1 MSRIITQGNPA
12 SFTSAADVS
21 DASTKEI
28 SYQWQV
34 SGVDL
39 EDGESVPTKSEIGSF
54 FYSPDVSQ
62 IGSAFSSSSG
72 AGTIGT
78 KTAICPPSG
87 TQGGGYNNS
96 IKYEAPLFDTKYFS
110 EFAVSGSSWDSASG
124 WFGVM
129 DQTHFTQ
136 GYQAWYSNVG
146 VRMCVWFNQSF
157 GFGEATGTR
166 VEVGSQTSRRNI
178 FNNPVDGDII
188 GVVVNSDVGAVNL
201 YKNGVYLCTLR
212 NGKQFS
218 DTGRIGFTPLQVF
231 IQNVVGGNSPSSK
244 TLSCISQTTATS
256 YASNYYFPSGS
267 VSQDPSIGLSGD
279 TVRISGSKTPTL
291 TIESGQVDTYNLK
304 CKVSHP
310 RANNSPIFTDAVE
323 LDVVSSADKNF
334 LNFEYY
340 PINNGTQATIE
351 TVDLVDGVEY
361 KITKN
366 SNFQNIAFYAPDK
379 DIEVELEMRG
389 LPGNNLFLD
398 NLYRNGGGGGYSII
412 RFTIERNVEYMIA
425 GQSTGEFF
433 LYKQSSLIAVVGNGG
448 DAGPIG
454 TGGGGGGVSNAGRR
468 PGSAADGAGPGGAYI
483 QPNQLGQNGIT
494 GSSTNQSRDI
504 DPIASRVTG
513 GRVVR
518 CPIGNYWAQQGFS
531 PCQNIGKVRYRHS
544 NGTEVNNSSN
554 EIERGWKSGTG
565 GYRSTKG
572 GALGGGGDGGSGATG
587 GAGGVQGGGGGGS
600 GYHSSDVTVVT
611 SSLGTNG
618 PIQLDSFVTLNPSS
632 LVFKFFKPII
642 ISGTFSHSF
651 TNSNNLTTSLTF
663 SGSINSIVSQGN
675 DAADAFSN
683 AGGNLGAKHYLITM
697 NQPYADITFSD
708 ISNRTAGGGPP
719 GGDPGI
725 QLQHLIKINSN
736 QFRAWFRRGNGFN
749 TFIRSATITG
759 IL

>member
-21 DASTKEI
+21 DDSTQEI

-39 EDGESVPTKSEIGSF
+39 EDGESVPTKSEISSF
-54 FYSPDVSQ
+54 FYSPDVNE
-62 IGSAFSSSSG
+62 IGPAFSSSSS

-96 IKYEAPLFDTKYFS
+96 IKYEDPLFDTLYFS

-146 VRMCVWFNQSF
+146 VRMCVWFNQPF

-166 VEVGSQTSRRNI
+166 VEVGSQTSRFNI
-178 FNNPVDGDII
+178 LNNPVDGDII

-201 YKNGVYLCTLR
+201 YKNGVYLCTFR
-212 NGKQFS
+212 NFKATGKQ
-218 DTGRIGFTPLQVF
+218 LQVF
-231 IQNVVGGNSPSSK
+231 IQNRVGNSSSSK
-244 TLSCISQTTATS
+244 TLSCISQTTASS

-279 TVRISGSKTPTL
+279 TVKVSGSKTPTL

-351 TVDLVDGVEY
+351 TVDLADGVEY

-389 LPGNNLFLD
+389 SPGNNLFRG
-398 NLYRNGGGGGYSII
+398 NFYRHGGDGGYSII

-448 DAGPIG
+448 DAGQIG
-454 TGGGGGGVSNAGRR
+454 VGGGGGGVSNAGRR
-468 PGSAADGAGPGGAYI
+468 PGSPANGAGPGGAYI

-494 GSSTNQSRDI
+494 GSSRNQSIDI
-504 DPIASRVTG
+504 LPIASPVTG

-531 PCQNIGKVRYRHS
+531 PCQNMGKVRYRHAD
-544 NGTEVNNSSN
+544 GTEVNNSSN

-572 GALGGGGDGGSGATG
+572 GALTGGGDGGSGATG

-611 SSLGTNG
+611 SSLGNNG
-618 PIQLDSFVTLNPSS
+618 AALRSFVTLNPSS
-632 LVFKFFKPII
+632 LIFKFFKPII
-642 ISGTFSHSF
+642 TSGTFSHSF

-683 AGGNLGAKHYLITM
+683 AGGNLRAKHYLITM
-697 NQPYADITFSD
+697 NQPYVDITFSD
-708 ISNRTAGGGPP
+708 ISSRTAGGGPP

-725 QLQHLIKINSN
+725 QLQHLTKINSN

-759 IL
+759 LS

>member
-1 MSRIITQGNPA
+1 MARIITQGNPA
-12 SFTSAADVS
+12 SFTSAANVS
-21 DASTKEI
+21 DDSTQEI

-54 FYSPDVSQ
+54 FYSPDVSE
-62 IGSAFSSSSG
+62 IGPAFSSSSS

-110 EFAVSGSSWDSASG
+110 EFAVSGSSWDNASG

-129 DQTHFTQ
+129 DQIHFTQ
-136 GYQAWYSNVG
+136 GYQAWDSNIG
-146 VRMCVWFNQSF
+146 VRMCAWFNQPF
-157 GFGEATGTR
+157 GIGEATGTR
-166 VEVGSQTSRRNI
+166 VEVGSQTSRFNI
-178 FNNPVDGDII
+178 LNNPVDGDII

-201 YKNGVYLCTLR
+201 YKNGVYLCTFR
-212 NGKQFS
+212 NSKA
-218 DTGRIGFTPLQVF
+218 IGEQLQVF
-231 IQNVVGGNSPSSK
+231 IQNKVGNSSSSK
-244 TLSCISQTTATS
+244 TLSCISQTTASS

-267 VSQDPSIGLSGD
+267 ASQDPSIGLSGD
-279 TVRISGSKTPTL
+279 PVKVSGSKTPTL

-340 PINNGTQATIE
+340 PVNNGTQATIE
-351 TVDLVDGVEY
+351 TVNLQDGVEY

-389 LPGNNLFLD
+389 LPGNNFFLG
-398 NLYRNGGGGGYSII
+398 NLYRIGGEGGYSII

-448 DAGPIG
+448 DGGLIG
-454 TGGGGGGVSNAGRR
+454 TGGGGGGGVSNAGKR

-544 NGTEVNNSSN
+544 NGIEVNNSSN
-554 EIERGWKSGTG
+554 QIERGWKSGTG

-611 SSLGTNG
+611 SNQGKSGTAQTFS
-618 PIQLDSFVTLNPSS
+618 PEVLNESS
-632 LVFKFFKPII
+632 LIFKFFKPLIT
-642 ISGTFSHSF
+642 SGTFSHSF
-651 TNSNNLTTSLTF
+651 VNSTNQTTSLTF
-663 SGSINSIVSQGN
+663 SGAINNIVSQGN
-675 DAADAFSN
+675 SAADRWSN
-683 AGGNLGAKHYLITM
+683 AGGNLSSKHYLITM
-697 NQPYADITFSD
+697 NQPYTSITFSN
-708 ISNRTAGGGPP
+708 ISTRTAGGGPP
-719 GGDPGI
+719 GGDTGI
-725 QLQHLIKINSN
+725 QLEHLTKINSN
-736 QFRAWFRRGNGFN
+736 QFRAWFRRGSGFN

-759 IL
+759 VS